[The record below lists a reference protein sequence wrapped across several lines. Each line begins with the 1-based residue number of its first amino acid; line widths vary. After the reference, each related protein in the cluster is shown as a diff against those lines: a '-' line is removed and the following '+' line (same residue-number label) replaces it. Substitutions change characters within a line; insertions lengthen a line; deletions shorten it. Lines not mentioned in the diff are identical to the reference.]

1 MKKTFKTKWLAMFLS
16 LLMVT
21 SLVPMS
27 VYAEDNDDYS
37 VRNIDIT
44 NVTFDYKAG
53 MSPVATAKI
62 ANSDAH
68 YEIEYE
74 CWSEM
79 REKDETTS
87 YSAAYW
93 YSNPSY
99 MQFHNEDEKFYN
111 FKDKTQYYYSIQF
124 RAKDGYTF
132 PSENEIS
139 VTINGEKISSEYYN
153 IYDDGNIFGVN
164 DFKDIRLAQI
174 SKVDIGG
181 TTLSYQVGDTPKATS
196 FENYDNYY
204 DYNIEYEYWEEMER
218 KDDGSVVP
226 VAYWYSDEEM
236 NSALPND
243 KKITK
248 FEDGKTYMYSIAMK
262 TNNGRT
268 FAGSSNFTF
277 VFDGNVIKPENYTIG
292 KDNTTLFAFAL
303 KTIKPVKIK
312 YIDKIEVNNAKLSFN
327 VGDKP
332 VFTGEVPSDAPYYIE
347 YEGWLTEKGGI
358 TSSEYWNGRY
368 GDFEGSWGK
377 LITSFEANTKYS
389 YNVYVELTDDGYNS
403 GYRFNENTNIVVNGV
418 TYKFNNKT
426 TNIDLNG
433 ETISIWYYNL
443 LDMTPNNDNPCIN
456 GHTKVRT
463 VTKATINKNGKIV
476 TTCSVCKKT
485 LSTKIIPKIS
495 SIKLSSNT
503 FTYNGKTIKPSVI
516 VKDSKG
522 KKINNSNYTVAYSK
536 GLKNVGNYKVT
547 IKFKGNY
554 SGTVNKTFTI
564 IPKSTTLT
572 NLSSSK
578 KKVKVKWKKQVS
590 QTNGYQL
597 QYSLNSNFKSAK
609 LLNVT
614 NNKVTT
620 KLISNLKSKKKYYV
634 RIRTYKNVK
643 VNGKSTKL
651 YSKWS
656 KFLNVKVK

>member
-79 REKDETTS
+79 REKDETTT

-139 VTINGEKISSEYYN
+139 VTINGEKISSKYYDTQ
-153 IYDDGNIFGVN
+153 DDGNIFRVN
-164 DFKDIRLAQI
+164 YFKDFRLAKI
-174 SKVDIGG
+174 SKVEIGG
-181 TTLSYQVGDTPKATS
+181 TTLSYQVGDTPKATA
-196 FENYDNYY
+196 FKTDENLEEDYD
-204 DYNIEYEYWEEMER
+204 IEYEYWEEMQR

-226 VAYWYSDEEM
+226 VAYWYSDEEK
-236 NSALPND
+236 NNALPND
-243 KKITK
+243 KKINK
-248 FEDGKTYMYSIAMK
+248 FEEGKTYMYSIVLK

-292 KDNTTLFAFAL
+292 EDNTTLFAFAL

-332 VFTGEVPSDAPYYIE
+332 VFTGEVPSDAPYYIDNE
-347 YEGWLTEKGGI
+347 AWQTEKGGI

-389 YNVYVELTDDGYNS
+389 YNVYVKLTDDGYNS

-418 TYKFNNKT
+418 TYKFNNET
-426 TNIDLNG
+426 TSLDSNG
-433 ETISIWYYNL
+433 ETIWYYNL

-495 SIKLSSNT
+495 SVKLSNST
-503 FTYNGKTIKPSVI
+503 FTYNGKTIKPLVI

-547 IKFKGNY
+547 IKFKVNY

-597 QYSLNSNFKSAK
+597 QYSLHSNFKSAK

-614 NNKVTT
+614 SNKATS
-620 KLISNLKSKKKYYV
+620 KSISNLKSKKKYYV
-634 RIRTYKNVK
+634 RIRTYKKVK
-643 VNGKSTKL
+643 VKGKSTKL
-651 YSKWS
+651 YSTWS
-656 KFLNVKVK
+656 KSLNVKVK

>member
-27 VYAEDNDDYS
+27 VYAEDNDDHS

-68 YEIEYE
+68 YEIEWE
-74 CWSEM
+74 CWSEI
-79 REKDETTS
+79 REIDETTS
-87 YSAAYW
+87 RSAAYW

-99 MQFHNEDEKFYN
+99 MQFLKEDEKIYN
-111 FKDKTQYYYSIQF
+111 FKDKIQYYYSIQF

-139 VTINGEKISSEYYN
+139 VTINGEKISSEYYD
-153 IYDDGNIFGVN
+153 IYDSNIFGVS

-174 SKVDIGG
+174 SKVEIGG

-196 FENYDNYY
+196 FKNDKFY
-204 DYNIEYEYWEEMER
+204 DYNIEYEYWEEMQR

-248 FEDGKTYMYSIAMK
+248 FEDGKTYMYSIALK

-368 GDFEGSWGK
+368 GDFEGSLGK

-389 YNVYVELTDDGYNS
+389 YNVHVGLTDDGYNS

-418 TYKFNNKT
+418 TYKFNNET
-426 TNIDLNG
+426 TSLDPKG
-433 ETISIWYYNL
+433 EIIWYYNL

-456 GHTKVRT
+456 GHTKVST

-503 FTYNGKTIKPSVI
+503 FTYNGKTIKPLVI

-656 KFLNVKVK
+656 KSLNVKVK

>member
-27 VYAEDNDDYS
+27 VYAEDNDDHS

-68 YEIEYE
+68 YEIEWE
-74 CWSEM
+74 CWSEI
-79 REKDETTS
+79 REIDETTS
-87 YSAAYW
+87 CSAAYW

-99 MQFHNEDEKFYN
+99 MQLLKEDEKIYN
-111 FKDKTQYYYSIQF
+111 FKDKIQYYYSIQF

-139 VTINGEKISSEYYN
+139 VTINGEKISSEYYD
-153 IYDDGNIFGVN
+153 IYDSNIFGVS

-174 SKVDIGG
+174 SKVGIGG

-196 FENYDNYY
+196 FKNYDNYY
-204 DYNIEYEYWEEMER
+204 DYNIEYEYWEEMQS

-226 VAYWYSDEEM
+226 VAYWYSDEEK
-236 NSALPND
+236 NNALPDD

-248 FEDGKTYMYSIAMK
+248 FEEGKTYMYSIALK

-332 VFTGEVPSDAPYYIE
+332 VFTGKVPSDAPYYIDH
-347 YEGWLTEKGGI
+347 EGWLTYRGGI

-389 YNVYVELTDDGYNS
+389 YNVYVKLTDEGYNS

-418 TYKFNNKT
+418 TYKFNNET
-426 TNIDLNG
+426 TSLDPNG
-433 ETISIWYYNL
+433 ETIWYYSL

-485 LSTKIIPKIS
+485 LSTAIIPKIS
-495 SIKLSSNT
+495 SVKLSSNT

-516 VKDSKG
+516 IKDSKG

-656 KFLNVKVK
+656 KSLNVKVK

>member
-27 VYAEDNDDYS
+27 VYAEDNDDHS

-68 YEIEYE
+68 YEIEWE
-74 CWSEM
+74 CWSEI
-79 REKDETTS
+79 REIDETTS
-87 YSAAYW
+87 CSAAYW
-93 YSNPSY
+93 YSNTSY
-99 MQFHNEDEKFYN
+99 MQFLKEDEKIYN
-111 FKDKTQYYYSIQF
+111 FKDKIQYYYSIQF

-139 VTINGEKISSEYYN
+139 VTINGEKISSEYYD
-153 IYDDGNIFGVN
+153 IYDSNIFGVS

-174 SKVDIGG
+174 SKVGIGG

-196 FENYDNYY
+196 FKNYDNYY
-204 DYNIEYEYWEEMER
+204 DYNIEYEYWEEMQS

-226 VAYWYSDEEM
+226 VAYWYSDEEK
-236 NSALPND
+236 NNALPDD

-248 FEDGKTYMYSIAMK
+248 FEEGKTYMYSIALK

-292 KDNTTLFAFAL
+292 EDNTTLFAFAL

-332 VFTGEVPSDAPYYIE
+332 VFTGEVPSDAPYYIDN
-347 YEGWLTEKGGI
+347 EGWFTYKGGI

-389 YNVYVELTDDGYNS
+389 YNVYVKLTDEGYNS

-418 TYKFNNKT
+418 TYKFNNET
-426 TNIDLNG
+426 TSLGLNG
-433 ETISIWYYNL
+433 ETIWYYNL

-485 LSTKIIPKIS
+485 LSTAIIPKIS
-495 SIKLSSNT
+495 SVKLSSNT
-503 FTYNGKTIKPSVI
+503 FTYNGKVIKPSVI

-522 KKINNSNYTVAYSK
+522 KKVNNSNYTVAYSK

-572 NLSSSK
+572 KLSSSK
-578 KKVKVKWKKQVS
+578 KKFTVKWKKQTA

-609 LLNVT
+609 VLNVT
-614 NNKVTT
+614 NNKATS
-620 KLISNLKSKKKYYV
+620 KSISNLKSKKKYYV

-651 YSKWS
+651 YSTWS
-656 KFLNVKVK
+656 KSLNVKVK

>member
-27 VYAEDNDDYS
+27 VYAEDNDDHS

-68 YEIEYE
+68 YEIEWE
-74 CWSEM
+74 CWSEI
-79 REKDETTS
+79 REIDETTS
-87 YSAAYW
+87 CSAAYW

-99 MQFHNEDEKFYN
+99 MQYLKEDEKLYN
-111 FKDKTQYYYSIQF
+111 FKDKIQYYYSIQF

-139 VTINGEKISSEYYN
+139 VTINGEKISSEYYD
-153 IYDDGNIFGVN
+153 IYDSNIFGVSN
-164 DFKDIRLAQI
+164 FKDIRLAQI
-174 SKVDIGG
+174 SKVEIGG

-196 FENYDNYY
+196 FKNDKFY
-204 DYNIEYEYWEEMER
+204 DYNIEYEYWEEMQS

-236 NSALPND
+236 NSALSDD

-248 FEDGKTYMYSIAMK
+248 FEDGKTYMYSIALK

-332 VFTGEVPSDAPYYIE
+332 VFTGEAPSDAPYYIE

-368 GDFEGSWGK
+368 GDFEGSLGK

-418 TYKFNNKT
+418 TYKFNNET

-456 GHTKVRT
+456 GHTKVST

-495 SIKLSSNT
+495 SVKLSSNT

-522 KKINNSNYTVAYSK
+522 KKVNNSNYTVAYSK

-578 KKVKVKWKKQVS
+578 KKATVKWKKQVS

-614 NNKVTT
+614 NNKVTS
-620 KLISNLKSKKKYYV
+620 KSISNLKSKKKYYV

-656 KFLNVKVK
+656 KSLNVKVK

>member
-27 VYAEDNDDYS
+27 VYAEDNDDHS

-53 MSPVATAKI
+53 TSPVATAKI

-99 MQFHNEDEKFYN
+99 MQYLNEDEKFYN

-139 VTINGEKISSEYYN
+139 VTINGEKISSEYYD
-153 IYDDGNIFGVN
+153 IYDSNIFGVS

-174 SKVDIGG
+174 SNVGIGG

-196 FENYDNYY
+196 FKNYDNYY

-226 VAYWYSDEEM
+226 VAYWYSDEEK
-236 NSALPND
+236 NNALPDD

-248 FEDGKTYMYSIAMK
+248 FEEGKTYMYSIALK

-292 KDNTTLFAFAL
+292 EDNTTLFAFAL

-332 VFTGEVPSDAPYYIE
+332 VFTGEAPSDAPYYIDN
-347 YEGWLTEKGGI
+347 EGWLTEKGGI
-358 TSSEYWNGRY
+358 TSSEYWKGRY

-389 YNVYVELTDDGYNS
+389 YNVYVKLTDDGYNS

-418 TYKFNNKT
+418 TYKFNNET
-426 TNIDLNG
+426 TSLDSNG
-433 ETISIWYYNL
+433 ETIWYYNL

-495 SIKLSSNT
+495 SVKLSSNT
-503 FTYNGKTIKPSVI
+503 FTYNGKTIKPLVV

-522 KKINNSNYTVAYSK
+522 KKINNANYTVAYSK

-643 VNGKSTKL
+643 VNGKSTKI
-651 YSKWS
+651 YSTWS

>member
-53 MSPVATAKI
+53 TSPVATAKI

-99 MQFHNEDEKFYN
+99 MQYLNEDEKFYN

-139 VTINGEKISSEYYN
+139 VTINGEKISSEYYD
-153 IYDDGNIFGVN
+153 IYDDGNIFCVN
-164 DFKDIRLAQI
+164 NFKDIRLAKI
-174 SKVDIGG
+174 SKVEIGG

-196 FENYDNYY
+196 FKNCDNFY

-236 NSALPND
+236 NSALPDD
-243 KKITK
+243 KKINK
-248 FEDGKTYMYSIAMK
+248 FEEGKTYMYSIALK

-332 VFTGEVPSDAPYYIE
+332 VFSGKVPSDAPYYIDN
-347 YEGWLTEKGGI
+347 EGWLTEKGGI

-389 YNVYVELTDDGYNS
+389 YNVYVKLTDDGYNS

-418 TYKFNNKT
+418 TYKFNNET
-426 TNIDLNG
+426 TSLGLNG
-433 ETISIWYYNL
+433 ETIWYYNL

-485 LSTKIIPKIS
+485 LSTKIIPKIAS
-495 SIKLSSNT
+495 VKLSNST
-503 FTYNGKTIKPSVI
+503 FTYNGKTIKPLVI

-614 NNKVTT
+614 NNEVISKS
-620 KLISNLKSKKKYYV
+620 ISNLKSKKKYYI

-643 VNGKSTKL
+643 VKGKSTKL
-651 YSKWS
+651 YSTWS
-656 KFLNVKVK
+656 KSLNVKVK

>member
-27 VYAEDNDDYS
+27 VYAEDNDDHS

-111 FKDKTQYYYSIQF
+111 FKDKIQYFYSIQF

-153 IYDDGNIFGVN
+153 IYDSTVFGVSH
-164 DFKDIRLAQI
+164 FKDIRLAQI
-174 SKVDIGG
+174 SKVGIGG

-196 FENYDNYY
+196 FINYGNYY
-204 DYNIEYEYWEEMER
+204 DYNIEYEYWEEMQS

-226 VAYWYSDEEM
+226 VAYWYSDEEK
-236 NSALPND
+236 NNALPDD

-248 FEDGKTYMYSIAMK
+248 FEDGKTYMYSIALK

-268 FAGSSNFTF
+268 FSNVSDLTF
-277 VFDGNVIKPENYTIG
+277 MFDETVVKPENITIG
-292 KDNTTLFAFAL
+292 QDNTTLFAFAL

-312 YIDKIEVNNAKLSFN
+312 YIDKIEISNAKLSFN

-332 VFTGEVPSDAPYYIE
+332 VFTGEVPSDAPYYIDH
-347 YEGWLTEKGGI
+347 EGWLTEKGGI

-389 YNVYVELTDDGYNS
+389 YNVYVKLTDEGYNS

-418 TYKFNNKT
+418 TYKFNNET
-426 TNIDLNG
+426 TSLDPNG
-433 ETISIWYYNL
+433 ETIWYYSL

-485 LSTKIIPKIS
+485 LSTAIIPKIS
-495 SIKLSSNT
+495 SVKLSSNT

-572 NLSSSK
+572 KLSSSK
-578 KKVKVKWKKQVS
+578 KKVTVKWKKQVS

-614 NNKVTT
+614 NNKATS
-620 KLISNLKSKKKYYV
+620 KSISNLKSKKKYYV

-651 YSKWS
+651 YSTWS
-656 KFLNVKVK
+656 KSLNVKVK

>member
-79 REKDETTS
+79 REKDETTT

-139 VTINGEKISSEYYN
+139 VTINGEKISSKYYDTQ
-153 IYDDGNIFGVN
+153 DDGNIFRVN
-164 DFKDIRLAQI
+164 YFKDFRLAKI
-174 SKVDIGG
+174 SKVEIGG
-181 TTLSYQVGDTPKATS
+181 TTLSYQVGDTPKATA
-196 FENYDNYY
+196 FKTDENLEEDYD
-204 DYNIEYEYWEEMER
+204 IEYEYWEEMQR

-226 VAYWYSDEEM
+226 VAYWYSDEEK
-236 NSALPND
+236 NNALPND
-243 KKITK
+243 KKINK
-248 FEDGKTYMYSIAMK
+248 FEEGKTYMYSIVLK

-292 KDNTTLFAFAL
+292 EDNTTLFAFAL

-332 VFTGEVPSDAPYYIE
+332 VFTGEVPSDAPYYIDN
-347 YEGWLTEKGGI
+347 EGWFTYKGGI

-389 YNVYVELTDDGYNS
+389 YNVYVKLTDEGYNS

-418 TYKFNNKT
+418 TYKFNNET
-426 TNIDLNG
+426 TSLDPNG
-433 ETISIWYYNL
+433 ETIWYYSL

-485 LSTKIIPKIS
+485 LSTAIIPKIS
-495 SIKLSSNT
+495 SVKLSNST
-503 FTYNGKTIKPSVI
+503 FTYNGKVIKPSVI

-572 NLSSSK
+572 KLSSSK
-578 KKVKVKWKKQVS
+578 KKVTVKWKKQVS

-614 NNKVTT
+614 NNKVTS
-620 KLISNLKSKKKYYV
+620 KSISNLKSKKKYYV

-651 YSKWS
+651 YSTWS
-656 KFLNVKVK
+656 KSLNVKVK

>member
-27 VYAEDNDDYS
+27 VYAEDNDDHS

-68 YEIEYE
+68 YEIEWE
-74 CWSEM
+74 CWSEI
-79 REKDETTS
+79 REIDETTS
-87 YSAAYW
+87 CSAAYW

-99 MQFHNEDEKFYN
+99 MQFLKEDEKIYN
-111 FKDKTQYYYSIQF
+111 FKDKIQYYYSIQF

-139 VTINGEKISSEYYN
+139 VTINGEKISSEYYD
-153 IYDDGNIFGVN
+153 IYDSNIFGVS

-174 SKVDIGG
+174 SKVGIGG

-196 FENYDNYY
+196 FKNYDNYY
-204 DYNIEYEYWEEMER
+204 DYNIEYEYWEEMES

-226 VAYWYSDEEM
+226 VAYWYSDEEK
-236 NSALPND
+236 NNALPDD

-248 FEDGKTYMYSIAMK
+248 FEEGKTYMYSIALK

-292 KDNTTLFAFAL
+292 EDNTTLFAFAL

-332 VFTGEVPSDAPYYIE
+332 VFTGEVPSDAPYYIDN
-347 YEGWLTEKGGI
+347 EGWFTYKGGI

-389 YNVYVELTDDGYNS
+389 YNVYVKLTDEGYNS

-418 TYKFNNKT
+418 TYKFNNET
-426 TNIDLNG
+426 TSLGLNG
-433 ETISIWYYNL
+433 ETIWYYNL

-485 LSTKIIPKIS
+485 LSTAIIPKIS

-516 VKDSKG
+516 IKDSKG

-578 KKVKVKWKKQVS
+578 RKVKVKWKKQVS

-609 LLNVT
+609 LLN
-614 NNKVTT
+614 VTT

-656 KFLNVKVK
+656 KSLNVKVK

>member
-27 VYAEDNDDYS
+27 VYAEDNDDHS

-44 NVTFDYKAG
+44 NVIFDYKAG

-68 YEIEYE
+68 YEIEWE
-74 CWSEM
+74 CWSEI
-79 REKDETTS
+79 REIDETTS
-87 YSAAYW
+87 CSAAYW

-99 MQFHNEDEKFYN
+99 MQFLKEDEKIYN
-111 FKDKTQYYYSIQF
+111 FKDKIQYYYSIQF

-139 VTINGEKISSEYYN
+139 VTINGEKISSEYYD
-153 IYDDGNIFGVN
+153 IYDSNIFGVS

-174 SKVDIGG
+174 SKVGIGG

-196 FENYDNYY
+196 FKNYDNYY
-204 DYNIEYEYWEEMER
+204 DYNIEYEYWEEMQS

-226 VAYWYSDEEM
+226 VAYWYSDEEK
-236 NSALPND
+236 NNALPDD

-248 FEDGKTYMYSIAMK
+248 FEEGKTYMYSIALK

-277 VFDGNVIKPENYTIG
+277 VFDGNGIKPENYTIG

-332 VFTGEVPSDAPYYIE
+332 VFTGEVPSDAPYYIDN
-347 YEGWLTEKGGI
+347 EGWFTYKGGI
-358 TSSEYWNGRY
+358 TSSEYWNGRF

-389 YNVYVELTDDGYNS
+389 YNVYVKLTDEGYNS

-418 TYKFNNKT
+418 TYKFNNET
-426 TNIDLNG
+426 TSLGLNG
-433 ETISIWYYNL
+433 ETIWYYSL

-485 LSTKIIPKIS
+485 LSTAIIPKIS
-495 SIKLSSNT
+495 SVKLSSNT

-634 RIRTYKNVK
+634 RIRIYKNIK

-656 KFLNVKVK
+656 KSLNVKVK

>member
-27 VYAEDNDDYS
+27 VYAEDNDDHS

-74 CWSEM
+74 CWCEM

-99 MQFHNEDEKFYN
+99 MQFLKEDEKLYN
-111 FKDKTQYYYSIQF
+111 FKDKIQYYYSIQF

-153 IYDDGNIFGVN
+153 IYDSNVFGVL
-164 DFKDIRLAQI
+164 DIKDIRLAQI

-196 FENYDNYY
+196 FKNYDNYY
-204 DYNIEYEYWEEMER
+204 DYNIEYEYWEEMQS

-226 VAYWYSDEEM
+226 VAYWYSDEEK
-236 NSALPND
+236 NNALPDD

-248 FEDGKTYMYSIAMK
+248 FEEGKTYMYSIALK

-292 KDNTTLFAFAL
+292 EDNTTLFAFAL

-332 VFTGEVPSDAPYYIE
+332 VFTGEVPSDAPYYIDN
-347 YEGWLTEKGGI
+347 EGWFTYKGGI

-389 YNVYVELTDDGYNS
+389 YNVYVKLTDEGYNS

-418 TYKFNNKT
+418 TYKFNNET
-426 TNIDLNG
+426 TILDSNG
-433 ETISIWYYNL
+433 ETIWYYFL

-485 LSTKIIPKIS
+485 LSTAIIPKIS
-495 SIKLSSNT
+495 SVKLSSNT

-522 KKINNSNYTVAYSK
+522 KKVNNSNYTVAYSK

-572 NLSSSK
+572 KLSSSK
-578 KKVKVKWKKQVS
+578 KKVTVKWKKQVS

-614 NNKVTT
+614 NNKVTS
-620 KLISNLKSKKKYYV
+620 KSISNLKSKKKYYV

-651 YSKWS
+651 YSTWS
-656 KFLNVKVK
+656 KSLNVKVK

>member
-79 REKDETTS
+79 REKDETTT

-99 MQFHNEDEKFYN
+99 MQFLKEDEKLYN
-111 FKDKTQYYYSIQF
+111 FKDKIQYYYTIQF

-139 VTINGEKISSEYYN
+139 VTINGEKISSEYYDTQ
-153 IYDDGNIFGVN
+153 DDGNIFRVN
-164 DFKDIRLAQI
+164 YFKDFRLAKI
-174 SKVDIGG
+174 SKVEIGG

-204 DYNIEYEYWEEMER
+204 DDYNIEYEYWEEMQS

-226 VAYWYSDEEM
+226 VAYWYSDEEK
-236 NSALPND
+236 NNALPDD

-248 FEDGKTYMYSIAMK
+248 FEDGKTYMYSIALK
-262 TNNGRT
+262 AKNGRT
-268 FAGSSNFTF
+268 FSNVSDLTF
-277 VFDGNVIKPENYTIG
+277 MFDETVVKPENITIG
-292 KDNTTLFAFAL
+292 QDNTTLFAFAL

-332 VFTGEVPSDAPYYIE
+332 VFTGKVPSDAPYYIDN
-347 YEGWLTEKGGI
+347 EGWLTEKGGI

-389 YNVYVELTDDGYNS
+389 YNVYVKLTDDGYNS

-418 TYKFNNKT
+418 TYKFNNET
-426 TNIDLNG
+426 TSLDPIG
-433 ETISIWYYNL
+433 EFIWYYNL
-443 LDMTPNNDNPCIN
+443 LDMTPNNDNLCIN
-456 GHTKVRT
+456 GHTKVST

-485 LSTKIIPKIS
+485 LSTAIIPKIS
-495 SIKLSSNT
+495 SVKLSSNT
-503 FTYNGKTIKPSVI
+503 FTYNGKIIKPSVI

-522 KKINNSNYTVAYSK
+522 KKVNNSNYTVAYSK

-564 IPKSTTLT
+564 IPKSITLT
-572 NLSSSK
+572 KLSSSK
-578 KKVKVKWKKQVS
+578 KKVTVKWKKQVS

-614 NNKVTT
+614 NNKVTS
-620 KLISNLKSKKKYYV
+620 KSISNLKSKKKYYV

-651 YSKWS
+651 YSTWS
-656 KFLNVKVK
+656 KSLNVKVK

>member
-53 MSPVATAKI
+53 TSPVATAKI

-99 MQFHNEDEKFYN
+99 MQYLNEDEKFYN

-139 VTINGEKISSEYYN
+139 VTINGEKISSEYYD
-153 IYDDGNIFGVN
+153 IYDDGNIFCVN
-164 DFKDIRLAQI
+164 NFKDIRLAKI
-174 SKVDIGG
+174 SKVEIGG

-196 FENYDNYY
+196 FKNCDNFY

-236 NSALPND
+236 NSALPDD
-243 KKITK
+243 KKINK
-248 FEDGKTYMYSIAMK
+248 FEEGKTYMYSIALK

-332 VFTGEVPSDAPYYIE
+332 IFSGKVPSDAPYYIDN
-347 YEGWLTEKGGI
+347 EGWLTEKGGI
-358 TSSEYWNGRY
+358 TSSEYWKGRY

-389 YNVYVELTDDGYNS
+389 YNVYVKLTDDGYNS

-418 TYKFNNKT
+418 TYKFNNET
-426 TNIDLNG
+426 TSLDSNG
-433 ETISIWYYNL
+433 ETIWYYNL

-495 SIKLSSNT
+495 SVKLSSNT
-503 FTYNGKTIKPSVI
+503 FTYNGKTIKPLVV

-522 KKINNSNYTVAYSK
+522 KKINNANYTVAYSK

-547 IKFKGNY
+547 KKFKGNY

-643 VNGKSTKL
+643 VNGKSTKI
-651 YSKWS
+651 YSTWS

>member
-27 VYAEDNDDYS
+27 VYAEDNDDHS

-111 FKDKTQYYYSIQF
+111 FKDKIQYFYSIQF

-153 IYDDGNIFGVN
+153 IYDSTVFGVSH
-164 DFKDIRLAQI
+164 FKDIRLAQI
-174 SKVDIGG
+174 SKVGIGG

-196 FENYDNYY
+196 FINYGNYY
-204 DYNIEYEYWEEMER
+204 DYNIEYEYWEEMQS

-226 VAYWYSDEEM
+226 VAYWYSDEEK
-236 NSALPND
+236 NNALPDD

-248 FEDGKTYMYSIAMK
+248 FEEGKTYMYSIALK
-262 TNNGRT
+262 AKNCHT
-268 FAGSSNFTF
+268 FSNVSDLTF
-277 VFDGNVIKPENYTIG
+277 MFDETVVKPENITIG
-292 KDNTTLFAFAL
+292 QDNTTLFAFAL

-332 VFTGEVPSDAPYYIE
+332 IFTGKVPSDAPYYIDH
-347 YEGWLTEKGGI
+347 EGWLTYRGGI

-389 YNVYVELTDDGYNS
+389 YNVYVKLTDEGYNS

-418 TYKFNNKT
+418 TYKFNNET
-426 TNIDLNG
+426 TSLDPNG
-433 ETISIWYYNL
+433 ETIWYYSL

-485 LSTKIIPKIS
+485 LSTAIIPKIS
-495 SIKLSSNT
+495 SVKLSSNT

-572 NLSSSK
+572 KLSSSK
-578 KKVKVKWKKQVS
+578 KKVTVKWKKQVS

-614 NNKVTT
+614 NNKATS
-620 KLISNLKSKKKYYV
+620 KSISNLKSKKKYYV

-651 YSKWS
+651 YSTWS
-656 KFLNVKVK
+656 KSLNVKVK

>member
-99 MQFHNEDEKFYN
+99 MQYLNEDEKFYN

-139 VTINGEKISSEYYN
+139 VTINGEKISSEYYD
-153 IYDDGNIFGVN
+153 IYDSNIFGVN
-164 DFKDIRLAQI
+164 NFKDIRLAQI
-174 SKVDIGG
+174 SKVEIGG

-196 FENYDNYY
+196 FKNCDNFY

-236 NSALPND
+236 NSALPDD
-243 KKITK
+243 KKINK
-248 FEDGKTYMYSIAMK
+248 FEEGKTYMYSIALK

-332 VFTGEVPSDAPYYIE
+332 IFSGKIPSDAPYYIDN
-347 YEGWLTEKGGI
+347 EGWLTGKGGI

-389 YNVYVELTDDGYNS
+389 YNVYVKLTDDGYNS

-418 TYKFNNKT
+418 TYKFNNET
-426 TNIDLNG
+426 TSLDPNG
-433 ETISIWYYNL
+433 ETIWYYNL

-456 GHTKVRT
+456 GHTKVST

-495 SIKLSSNT
+495 SAKLSSNT
-503 FTYNGKTIKPSVI
+503 FTYNGKTIKPLVI

-564 IPKSTTLT
+564 FPKSTTLT

-578 KKVKVKWKKQVS
+578 KKVKVKWKKKVS

-643 VNGKSTKL
+643 VKGKSTKL
-651 YSKWS
+651 YSTWS
-656 KFLNVKVK
+656 KSLNVKVK

>member
-27 VYAEDNDDYS
+27 VYAEDNDDHS

-68 YEIEYE
+68 YEIEWE
-74 CWSEM
+74 CWSEI
-79 REKDETTS
+79 REIDETTS
-87 YSAAYW
+87 CSAAYW

-99 MQFHNEDEKFYN
+99 MQYLKEDEKLYN
-111 FKDKTQYYYSIQF
+111 FKDKIQYYYSIQF

-139 VTINGEKISSEYYN
+139 VTINGEKISSEYYD
-153 IYDDGNIFGVN
+153 IYDSNIFGVS

-174 SKVDIGG
+174 SKVGIGG

-196 FENYDNYY
+196 FKNYDKFY

-226 VAYWYSDEEM
+226 VAYWYSDEEK
-236 NSALPND
+236 NNALPDD
-243 KKITK
+243 KKINK
-248 FEDGKTYMYSIAMK
+248 FEDGKTYMYSIALK

-312 YIDKIEVNNAKLSFN
+312 YIDKIEISNAKLSFN

-368 GDFEGSWGK
+368 GEFEGSLGK

-418 TYKFNNKT
+418 TYKFNNET

-433 ETISIWYYNL
+433 EIISIWYYNL

-536 GLKNVGNYKVT
+536 GRKNVGNYKVT

-578 KKVKVKWKKQVS
+578 KKATVKWKKQVS

-614 NNKVTT
+614 NNKVTS
-620 KLISNLKSKKKYYV
+620 KSISNLKSKKKYYV

-651 YSKWS
+651 YSTWS
-656 KFLNVKVK
+656 KSLNVKVK

>member
-27 VYAEDNDDYS
+27 VYAEDNDDHS

-68 YEIEYE
+68 YEIEWE
-74 CWSEM
+74 CWSEI
-79 REKDETTS
+79 REIDETTS
-87 YSAAYW
+87 CSAAYW

-99 MQFHNEDEKFYN
+99 MQFLKEDEKIYN
-111 FKDKTQYYYSIQF
+111 FKDKIQYYYSIQF

-139 VTINGEKISSEYYN
+139 VTINGEKISTEYYD
-153 IYDDGNIFGVN
+153 IYDSNIFGVSN
-164 DFKDIRLAQI
+164 FKDIRLAQI
-174 SKVDIGG
+174 SKVEIGG

-196 FENYDNYY
+196 FKNDKFY
-204 DYNIEYEYWEEMER
+204 DYNIEYEYWEEMQR

-226 VAYWYSDEEM
+226 VAYWYSDEEK
-236 NSALPND
+236 NNALPDD

-248 FEDGKTYMYSIAMK
+248 FEDGKTYMYSIALK

-312 YIDKIEVNNAKLSFN
+312 YIDKIEISNAKLSFN

-332 VFTGEVPSDAPYYIE
+332 VFTGEVPSDAPYYIDH
-347 YEGWLTEKGGI
+347 EGWLTYKGGI

-389 YNVYVELTDDGYNS
+389 YNVYVKLTDDGYNS

-418 TYKFNNKT
+418 TYKFNNET
-426 TNIDLNG
+426 TSLDSNG
-433 ETISIWYYNL
+433 ETIWYYNL

-503 FTYNGKTIKPSVI
+503 FTYNGKTIKPLVI

-578 KKVKVKWKKQVS
+578 RKVKVKWKKQVS

-656 KFLNVKVK
+656 KSLNVKVK

>member
-27 VYAEDNDDYS
+27 VYAEDNDDHS

-111 FKDKTQYYYSIQF
+111 FKDKTQYFYSIQF

-153 IYDDGNIFGVN
+153 IYDSTVFGVS

-174 SKVDIGG
+174 SKVGIGG

-196 FENYDNYY
+196 FKNYDNYY
-204 DYNIEYEYWEEMER
+204 DDYNIEYEYWEEMQS

-226 VAYWYSDEEM
+226 VAYWYSDEEK
-236 NSALPND
+236 NNALPDD

-248 FEDGKTYMYSIAMK
+248 FEDGKTYMYSIALK

-268 FAGSSNFTF
+268 FSNVSDLTF
-277 VFDGNVIKPENYTIG
+277 MFDETVVKPENITIG
-292 KDNTTLFAFAL
+292 QDNTTLFAFAL

-332 VFTGEVPSDAPYYIE
+332 VFTGEVPSYAPYYIDH
-347 YEGWLTEKGGI
+347 EGWLTEKGGI

-389 YNVYVELTDDGYNS
+389 YNVYVKLTDEGYNS

-418 TYKFNNKT
+418 TYKFNNET
-426 TNIDLNG
+426 TSLDPNG
-433 ETISIWYYNL
+433 ETIWYYSL

-485 LSTKIIPKIS
+485 LSTAIIPKIAS
-495 SIKLSSNT
+495 VKLSSNT
-503 FTYNGKTIKPSVI
+503 FTHNGKTIKPSVI

-572 NLSSSK
+572 KLSSSK
-578 KKVKVKWKKQVS
+578 KKVTVKWKKQVS

-609 LLNVT
+609 VLNVT

-651 YSKWS
+651 YSTWS
-656 KFLNVKVK
+656 KSLNVKVK

>member
-27 VYAEDNDDYS
+27 VYAEDNDDHS

-68 YEIEYE
+68 YEIEWE

-99 MQFHNEDEKFYN
+99 MQYLNEDEKFYN

-139 VTINGEKISSEYYN
+139 VTINGEKISSEYYD
-153 IYDDGNIFGVN
+153 IYDSNIFGVS
-164 DFKDIRLAQI
+164 DFKDIRLTQI
-174 SKVDIGG
+174 SKVGIGG

-196 FENYDNYY
+196 FKNYDNYY
-204 DYNIEYEYWEEMER
+204 DYNIEYEYWEEMQS

-226 VAYWYSDEEM
+226 VAYWYSDEEK
-236 NSALPND
+236 NNALPDD
-243 KKITK
+243 KMITK
-248 FEDGKTYMYSIAMK
+248 FEEGKTYMYSIALK

-292 KDNTTLFAFAL
+292 EDNTTLFAFAL

-332 VFTGEVPSDAPYYIE
+332 VFTGEVPSDAPYYIDN
-347 YEGWLTEKGGI
+347 EGWLTEKGGI

-389 YNVYVELTDDGYNS
+389 YNVYVKLTDDGYNS

-418 TYKFNNKT
+418 TYKFNNET
-426 TNIDLNG
+426 TSLDPNG
-433 ETISIWYYNL
+433 ETIWYYGL
-443 LDMTPNNDNPCIN
+443 LDMTPNNDDPCVN
-456 GHTKVRT
+456 GHTKLRT
-463 VTKATINKNGKIV
+463 VTKATTSKNGKIV

-495 SIKLSSNT
+495 SVKLTNST
-503 FTYNGKTIKPSVI
+503 FTYNGKVIKPSVI

-522 KKINNSNYTVAYSK
+522 KKINNSNYTIAYSK

-597 QYSLNSNFKSAK
+597 QYSLNSNFKRAK

-614 NNKVTT
+614 SNKATS
-620 KLISNLKSKKKYYV
+620 KSISNLKSKKKYYV

-643 VNGKSTKL
+643 VKGKSTKI
-651 YSKWS
+651 YSTWS
-656 KFLNVKVK
+656 KSLNVKVK

>member
-27 VYAEDNDDYS
+27 VYAEDNDDHS

-68 YEIEYE
+68 YEIEWE
-74 CWSEM
+74 CWSEI
-79 REKDETTS
+79 REIDETTS
-87 YSAAYW
+87 RSAAYW

-99 MQFHNEDEKFYN
+99 MQFLKEDEKIYN
-111 FKDKTQYYYSIQF
+111 FKDKIQYYYSIQF

-139 VTINGEKISSEYYN
+139 VTINGEKISSEYYD
-153 IYDDGNIFGVN
+153 IYDSNIFGVSN
-164 DFKDIRLAQI
+164 FKDIRLAQI
-174 SKVDIGG
+174 SKVGIGG

-196 FENYDNYY
+196 FKNYDKYY
-204 DYNIEYEYWEEMER
+204 DYNIEYEYWEEMQS

-226 VAYWYSDEEM
+226 VAYWYSDEEK
-236 NSALPND
+236 NNALPDD

-248 FEDGKTYMYSIAMK
+248 FEEGKTYMYSIALK

-292 KDNTTLFAFAL
+292 EDNTTLFAFAL

-332 VFTGEVPSDAPYYIE
+332 VFTGEVPSDAPYYIDN
-347 YEGWLTEKGGI
+347 EGWFTYKGGI

-389 YNVYVELTDDGYNS
+389 YNVYVKLTDEGYNS

-418 TYKFNNKT
+418 TYKFNNET
-426 TNIDLNG
+426 TRLDLNG
-433 ETISIWYYNL
+433 ETIWYYSL

-495 SIKLSSNT
+495 SVKLSSNT

-564 IPKSTTLT
+564 IPKSTTLIK
-572 NLSSSK
+572 LSSSK
-578 KKVKVKWKKQVS
+578 KKVTVKWKKQVS

-614 NNKVTT
+614 NNKATS
-620 KLISNLKSKKKYYV
+620 KSISNLKSKKKYYV

-651 YSKWS
+651 YSTWS
-656 KFLNVKVK
+656 KSLSVKVK

>member
-16 LLMVT
+16 LLMVA

-27 VYAEDNDDYS
+27 VYAEDNDDHS

-68 YEIEYE
+68 YEIEWE

-79 REKDETTS
+79 REKDETTT

-99 MQFHNEDEKFYN
+99 MQFLKEDEKIYN
-111 FKDKTQYYYSIQF
+111 FKDKIQYYYSIQF

-153 IYDDGNIFGVN
+153 IYDSNVFGVS

-174 SKVDIGG
+174 SKVGIGG

-196 FENYDNYY
+196 FKNYDNYY
-204 DYNIEYEYWEEMER
+204 DYNIEYEYWEEMQS

-226 VAYWYSDEEM
+226 VAYWYSDEEK
-236 NSALPND
+236 NNALPDD

-248 FEDGKTYMYSIAMK
+248 FEEGKTYMYSIALK

-268 FAGSSNFTF
+268 FSNVSDLTF
-277 VFDGNVIKPENYTIG
+277 MFDETAVKPENITIG
-292 KDNTTLFAFAL
+292 QDNTTLFAFAL

-332 VFTGEVPSDAPYYIE
+332 VFTGEVPSDAPYYIDN
-347 YEGWLTEKGGI
+347 EGWFTYKGGI

-389 YNVYVELTDDGYNS
+389 YNVYVKLTDEGYNS

-418 TYKFNNKT
+418 TYKFNNET
-426 TNIDLNG
+426 TSLGLNG
-433 ETISIWYYNL
+433 ETIWYYNL

-456 GHTKVRT
+456 GHTKART

-485 LSTKIIPKIS
+485 LSTAIIPKIS
-495 SIKLSSNT
+495 SVKLSNST
-503 FTYNGKTIKPSVI
+503 FTYNGKVIKPSVI

-578 KKVKVKWKKQVS
+578 KKVTVKWKKQVS

-614 NNKVTT
+614 NNKATS
-620 KLISNLKSKKKYYV
+620 KSISNLKSKKKYYV

-651 YSKWS
+651 YSTWS
-656 KFLNVKVK
+656 KSLNVKVK

>member
-27 VYAEDNDDYS
+27 VYAEDNDDHS

-53 MSPVATAKI
+53 TSPVATAKI

-99 MQFHNEDEKFYN
+99 MQYLNEDEKFYN

-139 VTINGEKISSEYYN
+139 VTINGEKISSEYYD
-153 IYDDGNIFGVN
+153 IYDSNIFGVS

-174 SKVDIGG
+174 SNVGIGG

-196 FENYDNYY
+196 FKNYDNYY

-226 VAYWYSDEEM
+226 VAYWYSDEEK
-236 NSALPND
+236 NNALPDD

-248 FEDGKTYMYSIAMK
+248 FEEGKTYMYSIALK

-292 KDNTTLFAFAL
+292 EDNTTLFAFAL

-332 VFTGEVPSDAPYYIE
+332 VFTGEAPSDAPYYIDN
-347 YEGWLTEKGGI
+347 EGWLTEKGGI
-358 TSSEYWNGRY
+358 TSSEYWKGRY

-389 YNVYVELTDDGYNS
+389 YNVYVKLTDDGYNS

-418 TYKFNNKT
+418 TYKFNNET
-426 TNIDLNG
+426 TSLDSNG
-433 ETISIWYYNL
+433 ETIWYYNL

-495 SIKLSSNT
+495 SVKLSSNT
-503 FTYNGKTIKPSVI
+503 FTYNGKTIKPLVV

-522 KKINNSNYTVAYSK
+522 KKINNANYTVAYSK

-634 RIRTYKNVK
+634 CIRTYKNVK
-643 VNGKSTKL
+643 VNGKSTKI
-651 YSKWS
+651 YSTWS

>member
-1 MKKTFKTKWLAMFLS
+1 M
-16 LLMVT
+16 
-21 SLVPMS
+21 
-27 VYAEDNDDYS
+27 
-37 VRNIDIT
+37 
-44 NVTFDYKAG
+44 
-53 MSPVATAKI
+53 
-62 ANSDAH
+62 
-68 YEIEYE
+68 
-74 CWSEM
+74 
-79 REKDETTS
+79 
-87 YSAAYW
+87 
-93 YSNPSY
+93 
-99 MQFHNEDEKFYN
+99 
-111 FKDKTQYYYSIQF
+111 
-124 RAKDGYTF
+124 
-132 PSENEIS
+132 
-139 VTINGEKISSEYYN
+139 TINGEKISSEYYD
-153 IYDDGNIFGVN
+153 IYDSNIFGVS

-174 SKVDIGG
+174 SKVGIGG

-196 FENYDNYY
+196 FKNYDNYY

-226 VAYWYSDEEM
+226 VAYWYSDEEK
-236 NSALPND
+236 NNALPND
-243 KKITK
+243 KKINK
-248 FEDGKTYMYSIAMK
+248 FEEGKTYMYSIALK

-332 VFTGEVPSDAPYYIE
+332 VFTGEVPSDAPYYIDN
-347 YEGWLTEKGGI
+347 EGWFTYKGGI

-389 YNVYVELTDDGYNS
+389 YNVYVKLTDEGYNS

-418 TYKFNNKT
+418 TYKFNNET
-426 TNIDLNG
+426 TSLGLNG
-433 ETISIWYYNL
+433 ETIWYYNL

-456 GHTKVRT
+456 GHTKVST

-495 SIKLSSNT
+495 SVKLSSNT

-609 LLNVT
+609 FLNVT
-614 NNKVTT
+614 SNKATS
-620 KLISNLKSKKKYYV
+620 KSISNLKSKKKYYV

-643 VNGKSTKL
+643 VNGKSRKL
-651 YSKWS
+651 YSTWS
-656 KFLNVKVK
+656 KSLNVKVK

>member
-53 MSPVATAKI
+53 TSPVATAKI

-99 MQFHNEDEKFYN
+99 MQYLNEDEKFYN

-139 VTINGEKISSEYYN
+139 VTINGEKISSEYYD
-153 IYDDGNIFGVN
+153 IYDDGNIFCVN
-164 DFKDIRLAQI
+164 NFKDIRLAKI
-174 SKVDIGG
+174 SKVEIGG

-196 FENYDNYY
+196 FKNCDNFY

-226 VAYWYSDEEM
+226 VAYWYSDEEK
-236 NSALPND
+236 NNALPND

-248 FEDGKTYMYSIAMK
+248 FEEGKTYMYSIALK
-262 TNNGRT
+262 AKNCHT
-268 FAGSSNFTF
+268 FSTVSDLTF
-277 VFDGNVIKPENYTIG
+277 KFGDTVVKPDNITIG

-332 VFTGEVPSDAPYYIE
+332 VFSGKVPSDAPYYIDN
-347 YEGWLTEKGGI
+347 EGWFTYKGGI

-389 YNVYVELTDDGYNS
+389 YNVYVKLTDEGYNS

-418 TYKFNNKT
+418 TYKFNNET
-426 TNIDLNG
+426 TSLGLNG
-433 ETISIWYYNL
+433 ETIWYYSL

-495 SIKLSSNT
+495 SVKLSNST
-503 FTYNGKTIKPSVI
+503 FTYNGKTIKPLVI

-614 NNKVTT
+614 SNKATS

-643 VNGKSTKL
+643 VKGKSTKI
-651 YSKWS
+651 YSTWS
-656 KFLNVKVK
+656 KSLNVKVK

>member
-68 YEIEYE
+68 YEIEWE
-74 CWSEM
+74 CWSEI
-79 REKDETTS
+79 REIDETTS
-87 YSAAYW
+87 CSAAYW

-99 MQFHNEDEKFYN
+99 MQFLKEDEKIYN
-111 FKDKTQYYYSIQF
+111 FKDKIQYYYSIQF

-139 VTINGEKISSEYYN
+139 VTINGEKISSEYYD
-153 IYDDGNIFGVN
+153 IYDSNIFGVN
-164 DFKDIRLAQI
+164 NFKDIRLAQI
-174 SKVDIGG
+174 SKVGIGG

-196 FENYDNYY
+196 FKNYDKYY
-204 DYNIEYEYWEEMER
+204 DYNIEYEYWEEMQS

-226 VAYWYSDEEM
+226 VAYWYSDEEK
-236 NSALPND
+236 NNALPDD

-248 FEDGKTYMYSIAMK
+248 FEEGKTYMYSIALK

-292 KDNTTLFAFAL
+292 EDNTTLFAFAL

-332 VFTGEVPSDAPYYIE
+332 VFTGEVPSDAPYYIDH
-347 YEGWLTEKGGI
+347 EGWLTYRGGI

-389 YNVYVELTDDGYNS
+389 YNVYVKLTDEGYNS

-418 TYKFNNKT
+418 TYKFNNET
-426 TNIDLNG
+426 TSLGLNG
-433 ETISIWYYNL
+433 ETIWYYSL

-456 GHTKVRT
+456 GHTKVST
-463 VTKATINKNGKIV
+463 VTKDTINKNGKIV

-656 KFLNVKVK
+656 KSLNVKVK

>member
-27 VYAEDNDDYS
+27 VYAEDNDDHS

-44 NVTFDYKAG
+44 NVIFDYKAG

-99 MQFHNEDEKFYN
+99 MQYLNEDEKFYN

-139 VTINGEKISSEYYN
+139 VTINGEKISSEYYD
-153 IYDDGNIFGVN
+153 IYDDGNIFCVN
-164 DFKDIRLAQI
+164 NFKDIRLAKI
-174 SKVDIGG
+174 SKVEIGG

-196 FENYDNYY
+196 FKNCDNFY

-236 NSALPND
+236 NSVLPDD
-243 KKITK
+243 KKINK
-248 FEDGKTYMYSIAMK
+248 FEEGKTYMYSIALK

-332 VFTGEVPSDAPYYIE
+332 IFSGKVPSDAPYYIDN
-347 YEGWLTEKGGI
+347 EGWLTEKGGI
-358 TSSEYWNGRY
+358 TSSEYWKGRY

-389 YNVYVELTDDGYNS
+389 YNVYVKLTDDGYNS

-418 TYKFNNKT
+418 TYKFNNET
-426 TNIDLNG
+426 TSLDSNG
-433 ETISIWYYNL
+433 ETIWYYNL

-495 SIKLSSNT
+495 SVKLSSNT
-503 FTYNGKTIKPSVI
+503 FTYNGKTIKPLVV

-522 KKINNSNYTVAYSK
+522 KKINNANYTVAYSK

-643 VNGKSTKL
+643 VNGKSTKI
-651 YSKWS
+651 YSTWS

>member
-16 LLMVT
+16 LLMVA

-68 YEIEYE
+68 YEIDYE

-79 REKDETTS
+79 REKDETTT

-139 VTINGEKISSEYYN
+139 VTINGEKISSEYYDTQ
-153 IYDDGNIFGVN
+153 DDGNIFRVN
-164 DFKDIRLAQI
+164 YFKDFRLAKI
-174 SKVDIGG
+174 SKVEIGG

-204 DYNIEYEYWEEMER
+204 DDYNIEYEYWEEMQS

-226 VAYWYSDEEM
+226 VAYWYSDEEK
-236 NSALPND
+236 NNALPDD

-248 FEDGKTYMYSIAMK
+248 FEDGKTYMYSIALK
-262 TNNGRT
+262 AKNGRT
-268 FAGSSNFTF
+268 FSNVSDLTF
-277 VFDGNVIKPENYTIG
+277 MFDETVVKPENITIG
-292 KDNTTLFAFAL
+292 QDNTTLFAFAL
-303 KTIKPVKIK
+303 KTIKPVNIK
-312 YIDKIEVNNAKLSFN
+312 YIDKIEISNAKLSFN

-332 VFTGEVPSDAPYYIE
+332 VFTGKVPSDAPYYIDN
-347 YEGWLTEKGGI
+347 EGWLTEKGGI
-358 TSSEYWNGRY
+358 NSSEYWNGRY

-389 YNVYVELTDDGYNS
+389 YNVYVKLTDDGYNS

-418 TYKFNNKT
+418 TYKFNNET
-426 TNIDLNG
+426 TSLDPIG
-433 ETISIWYYNL
+433 EFIWYYNL

-485 LSTKIIPKIS
+485 LSTAIIPKIS
-495 SIKLSSNT
+495 SVKLSSNT

-536 GLKNVGNYKVT
+536 GRKNVGNYKVT

-578 KKVKVKWKKQVS
+578 KKVTVKWKKQVS

-614 NNKVTT
+614 NNKATS
-620 KLISNLKSKKKYYV
+620 KSISNLKSKKKYYV

-651 YSKWS
+651 YSTWS
-656 KFLNVKVK
+656 KSLNVKVK

>member
-27 VYAEDNDDYS
+27 VYAEDNDDHS

-79 REKDETTS
+79 REIDETTS
-87 YSAAYW
+87 CSAAYW

-99 MQFHNEDEKFYN
+99 MQFLKEDEKLYN
-111 FKDKTQYYYSIQF
+111 FKDKIQYYYSIQF

-153 IYDDGNIFGVN
+153 IYDSNVFGVI
-164 DFKDIRLAQI
+164 DIKDIRLAQI
-174 SKVDIGG
+174 SKVEIGG

-196 FENYDNYY
+196 FKNCDNYY
-204 DYNIEYEYWEEMER
+204 DYNIEYEYWEEMQS

-236 NSALPND
+236 NSALPDD

-248 FEDGKTYMYSIAMK
+248 FEEGKTYMYSIALK

-292 KDNTTLFAFAL
+292 EDNTTLFAFAL

-312 YIDKIEVNNAKLSFN
+312 YIDKIEISNAKLSFN

-332 VFTGEVPSDAPYYIE
+332 VFTGEVPSDAPYYIDH
-347 YEGWLTEKGGI
+347 EGWLTEKGGI

-389 YNVYVELTDDGYNS
+389 YNVYVKLTDEGYNS

-418 TYKFNNKT
+418 TYKFNNET
-426 TNIDLNG
+426 TSLDPNG
-433 ETISIWYYNL
+433 ETIWYYSL

-463 VTKATINKNGKIV
+463 VTKATISKNGKIV

-485 LSTKIIPKIS
+485 LSTAIIPKIAS
-495 SIKLSSNT
+495 VKLSNST

-564 IPKSTTLT
+564 VPKSTTLT

-578 KKVKVKWKKQVS
+578 KKVTVKWKKQVS

-609 LLNVT
+609 VLNVT
-614 NNKVTT
+614 NNKATS
-620 KLISNLKSKKKYYV
+620 KSISNLKSKKKYYV

-651 YSKWS
+651 YSTWS
-656 KFLNVKVK
+656 KSLNVKVK

>member
-27 VYAEDNDDYS
+27 VYAEDNDDHS

-68 YEIEYE
+68 YEIEWE

-79 REKDETTS
+79 REIDETTS
-87 YSAAYW
+87 CSAAYW

-99 MQFHNEDEKFYN
+99 MQFLKEDEKLYN
-111 FKDKTQYYYSIQF
+111 FKDKIQYYYSIQF

-139 VTINGEKISSEYYN
+139 VTINGEKISSEYYD
-153 IYDDGNIFGVN
+153 IYDSNIFGVSN
-164 DFKDIRLAQI
+164 FKDIRLDQI
-174 SKVDIGG
+174 SKVEIGG

-196 FENYDNYY
+196 FKNDKFY
-204 DYNIEYEYWEEMER
+204 DYNIEYEYWEEMQS

-226 VAYWYSDEEM
+226 VAYWYSDEEK
-236 NSALPND
+236 NNALPDD

-248 FEDGKTYMYSIAMK
+248 FEEGKTYMYSIALK

-292 KDNTTLFAFAL
+292 EDNTTLFAFAL

-312 YIDKIEVNNAKLSFN
+312 YIDKIEISNAKLSFN

-332 VFTGEVPSDAPYYIE
+332 VFTGEVPSDAPYYIDH
-347 YEGWLTEKGGI
+347 EGWLTYKGGI

-389 YNVYVELTDDGYNS
+389 YNVYVKLTDDGYNS

-418 TYKFNNKT
+418 TYKFNSET
-426 TNIDLNG
+426 TSLDPNG
-433 ETISIWYYNL
+433 ETIWYYSL

-485 LSTKIIPKIS
+485 LSTAIIPKIS
-495 SIKLSSNT
+495 SVKLSSNT
-503 FTYNGKTIKPSVI
+503 FTYNCKTIKPSVI

-522 KKINNSNYTVAYSK
+522 KKINNSNYTIAYSK

-578 KKVKVKWKKQVS
+578 KKVTVKWKKQVS

-614 NNKVTT
+614 NNKATS
-620 KLISNLKSKKKYYV
+620 KSISNLKSKKKYYV

-656 KFLNVKVK
+656 KSLNVKVK

>member
-1 MKKTFKTKWLAMFLS
+1 MKKTFKKKWLAMFLS

-99 MQFHNEDEKFYN
+99 MQYLNEDEKFYN

-139 VTINGEKISSEYYN
+139 VTINGEKISSEYYD
-153 IYDDGNIFGVN
+153 IYDSNIFGVN
-164 DFKDIRLAQI
+164 NFKDIRLAKI
-174 SKVDIGG
+174 SKVEIGG

-196 FENYDNYY
+196 FKNCDNFY

-226 VAYWYSDEEM
+226 VAYWYSDEKM
-236 NSALPND
+236 NSALPDD
-243 KKITK
+243 KKINK
-248 FEDGKTYMYSIAMK
+248 FEEGKTYMYSIALK

-332 VFTGEVPSDAPYYIE
+332 VFTGEVPSDAPYYIDH
-347 YEGWLTEKGGI
+347 EGWLTYRGGI

-389 YNVYVELTDDGYNS
+389 YNVYVKLTDDGYNS

-418 TYKFNNKT
+418 TYKFNNET
-426 TNIDLNG
+426 TSLDPNG
-433 ETISIWYYNL
+433 ETIWYYGL
-443 LDMTPNNDNPCIN
+443 LDMTPNNDDPCVN
-456 GHTKVRT
+456 GHTKLRT
-463 VTKATINKNGKIV
+463 VTKATTSKNGKIV

-495 SIKLSSNT
+495 SVKLTNST
-503 FTYNGKTIKPSVI
+503 FTYNGKVIKPSVI

-578 KKVKVKWKKQVS
+578 KKVKVKWKKQTT

-614 NNKVTT
+614 NNKVTS
-620 KLISNLKSKKKYYV
+620 KSISNLKSKKKYYV

-643 VNGKSTKL
+643 VKGKSTKI
-651 YSKWS
+651 YSTWS
-656 KFLNVKVK
+656 KSLNLKVK

>member
-79 REKDETTS
+79 REKDETTT

-99 MQFHNEDEKFYN
+99 MQFLKEDEKLYN
-111 FKDKTQYYYSIQF
+111 FKDKIQYYYTIQF

-139 VTINGEKISSEYYN
+139 VTINGEKISSEYYDTQ
-153 IYDDGNIFGVN
+153 DDGNIFRVN
-164 DFKDIRLAQI
+164 YFKDFRLAKI
-174 SKVDIGG
+174 SKVEIGG

-204 DYNIEYEYWEEMER
+204 DDYNIEYEYWEEMQS

-226 VAYWYSDEEM
+226 VAYWYSDEEK
-236 NSALPND
+236 NNALPDD

-248 FEDGKTYMYSIAMK
+248 FEDGKTYMYSIALK
-262 TNNGRT
+262 AKNGRT
-268 FAGSSNFTF
+268 FSNVSDLTF
-277 VFDGNVIKPENYTIG
+277 MFDETVVKPENITIG
-292 KDNTTLFAFAL
+292 QDNTTLFAFAL

-332 VFTGEVPSDAPYYIE
+332 VFTGEVPSDAPYYIDH
-347 YEGWLTEKGGI
+347 EGWLTYRGGI

-389 YNVYVELTDDGYNS
+389 YNVYVKLTDDGYNS

-418 TYKFNNKT
+418 TYKFNNET
-426 TNIDLNG
+426 TSLDPNG
-433 ETISIWYYNL
+433 ETIWYYSL

-485 LSTKIIPKIS
+485 LSTAIIPKIS
-495 SIKLSSNT
+495 SVKLSNST
-503 FTYNGKTIKPSVI
+503 FTYNGKVIKPSVI

-536 GLKNVGNYKVT
+536 GLKNVGKYKVT

-572 NLSSSK
+572 KLFSSK
-578 KKVKVKWKKQVS
+578 KKVTVKWKKQVS

-609 LLNVT
+609 VLNVT

-620 KLISNLKSKKKYYV
+620 KSISNLKSKKKYYV

-651 YSKWS
+651 YSTWS
-656 KFLNVKVK
+656 KSLNVKVK

>member
-27 VYAEDNDDYS
+27 VYAEDNDDHS

-68 YEIEYE
+68 YEIEWE
-74 CWSEM
+74 CWSEI
-79 REKDETTS
+79 REIDETTS
-87 YSAAYW
+87 CSAAYW

-99 MQFHNEDEKFYN
+99 MQFLKEDEKLYN
-111 FKDKTQYYYSIQF
+111 FKDKIQYYYSIQF

-139 VTINGEKISSEYYN
+139 VTINGEKISSEYYD
-153 IYDDGNIFGVN
+153 IYDSNIFGVS

-174 SKVDIGG
+174 SKVGIGG
-181 TTLSYQVGDTPKATS
+181 TILSYQVGDTPKATS
-196 FENYDNYY
+196 FKNYDKYY
-204 DYNIEYEYWEEMER
+204 DYNIEYEYWEEMQS

-226 VAYWYSDEEM
+226 VAYWYSDEEK
-236 NSALPND
+236 NNALPDD

-248 FEDGKTYMYSIAMK
+248 FEEGKTYMYSIALK

-268 FAGSSNFTF
+268 FAGSSNLTF

-292 KDNTTLFAFAL
+292 EDNTTLFAFAL

-332 VFTGEVPSDAPYYIE
+332 VFTGEVPSDAPYYIDH
-347 YEGWLTEKGGI
+347 EGWLTEKGGI

-389 YNVYVELTDDGYNS
+389 YNVYVKLTDEGYNS

-418 TYKFNNKT
+418 TYKFNNET
-426 TNIDLNG
+426 TSLDPNG
-433 ETISIWYYNL
+433 ETIWYYSL

-456 GHTKVRT
+456 GHTKART

-485 LSTKIIPKIS
+485 LSTEIIPKIS
-495 SIKLSSNT
+495 SVKLSSNT

-522 KKINNSNYTVAYSK
+522 KKVNNSNYTVAYSK

-572 NLSSSK
+572 KLSSSK
-578 KKVKVKWKKQVS
+578 KKVTVKWKKQVS
-590 QTNGYQL
+590 QTNGYLL

-609 LLNVT
+609 VLNVT
-614 NNKVTT
+614 NNKATS
-620 KLISNLKSKKKYYV
+620 KSISNLKSKKKYYV

-651 YSKWS
+651 YSTWS
-656 KFLNVKVK
+656 KSLNVKVK

>member
-27 VYAEDNDDYS
+27 VYAEDNDDHS

-68 YEIEYE
+68 YEIEWE
-74 CWSEM
+74 CWSEI
-79 REKDETTS
+79 REIDETTS
-87 YSAAYW
+87 CSAAYW

-99 MQFHNEDEKFYN
+99 MQYLKEDEKLYN
-111 FKDKTQYYYSIQF
+111 FKDKIQYYYSIQF

-139 VTINGEKISSEYYN
+139 VTINGEKISSEYYD
-153 IYDDGNIFGVN
+153 IYDSNIFGVS

-174 SKVDIGG
+174 SKVGIGG

-196 FENYDNYY
+196 FKNYDKFY

-226 VAYWYSDEEM
+226 VAYWYSDEEK
-236 NSALPND
+236 NNALPDD
-243 KKITK
+243 KKINK
-248 FEDGKTYMYSIAMK
+248 FEDGKTYMYSIALK

-312 YIDKIEVNNAKLSFN
+312 YIDKIEISNAKLSFN

-368 GDFEGSWGK
+368 GEFEGSWGK

-418 TYKFNNKT
+418 TYKFNNET

-433 ETISIWYYNL
+433 EIISIWYYNL

-536 GLKNVGNYKVT
+536 GRKNVGNYKVT

-578 KKVKVKWKKQVS
+578 KKATVKWKKQVS

-614 NNKVTT
+614 NNKVTS
-620 KLISNLKSKKKYYV
+620 KSISNLKSKKKYYV

-651 YSKWS
+651 YSTWS
-656 KFLNVKVK
+656 KSLNVKVK

>member
-53 MSPVATAKI
+53 TSPVATAKI

-99 MQFHNEDEKFYN
+99 MQYLNEDEKFYN

-139 VTINGEKISSEYYN
+139 VTINGEKISSEYYD
-153 IYDDGNIFGVN
+153 IYDDGNIFCVN
-164 DFKDIRLAQI
+164 NFKDIRLAKI
-174 SKVDIGG
+174 SKVEIGG

-196 FENYDNYY
+196 FKNCDNFY

-236 NSALPND
+236 NSALPDD
-243 KKITK
+243 KKINK
-248 FEDGKTYMYSIAMK
+248 FEEGKTYMYSIALK

-332 VFTGEVPSDAPYYIE
+332 IFSGKVPSDAPYYIDN
-347 YEGWLTEKGGI
+347 EGWLTEKGGI
-358 TSSEYWNGRY
+358 TSSEYWKGRY

-389 YNVYVELTDDGYNS
+389 YNVYVKLTDDGYNS

-418 TYKFNNKT
+418 TYKFNNET
-426 TNIDLNG
+426 TSLDSNG
-433 ETISIWYYNL
+433 ETIWYYNL

-495 SIKLSSNT
+495 SVKLSSNT
-503 FTYNGKTIKPSVI
+503 FTYNSKTIKPLVV

-522 KKINNSNYTVAYSK
+522 KKINNANYTVAYSK

-643 VNGKSTKL
+643 VNGKSTKI
-651 YSKWS
+651 YSTWS

>member
-1 MKKTFKTKWLAMFLS
+1 
-16 LLMVT
+16 
-21 SLVPMS
+21 
-27 VYAEDNDDYS
+27 
-37 VRNIDIT
+37 
-44 NVTFDYKAG
+44 
-53 MSPVATAKI
+53 
-62 ANSDAH
+62 
-68 YEIEYE
+68 
-74 CWSEM
+74 
-79 REKDETTS
+79 
-87 YSAAYW
+87 
-93 YSNPSY
+93 
-99 MQFHNEDEKFYN
+99 MQFLKEDEKIYN
-111 FKDKTQYYYSIQF
+111 FKDKIQYYYSIQF

-139 VTINGEKISSEYYN
+139 VTINGEKISSEYYD
-153 IYDDGNIFGVN
+153 IYDSNIFGVSN
-164 DFKDIRLAQI
+164 FKDIRLAQI
-174 SKVDIGG
+174 SKVGIGG

-196 FENYDNYY
+196 FKNYDKFY
-204 DYNIEYEYWEEMER
+204 DYNIEYEYWEEMQS

-226 VAYWYSDEEM
+226 VAYWYSDEEK
-236 NSALPND
+236 NNALPDD

-248 FEDGKTYMYSIAMK
+248 FEEGKTYMYSIALK

-268 FAGSSNFTF
+268 FAGSSNLTF

-292 KDNTTLFAFAL
+292 EDNTTLFAFAL

-332 VFTGEVPSDAPYYIE
+332 VFTGEVPSEAPYYIDH
-347 YEGWLTEKGGI
+347 EGWLTYKGGI

-389 YNVYVELTDDGYNS
+389 YNVYVKLTDDGYNS

-418 TYKFNNKT
+418 TYKFNNET
-426 TNIDLNG
+426 TSLDPNG
-433 ETISIWYYNL
+433 ETIWYYNL

-495 SIKLSSNT
+495 SVKLSSNT

-614 NNKVTT
+614 SNKATS
-620 KLISNLKSKKKYYV
+620 KSISNLKSKKKYYV

-643 VNGKSTKL
+643 VNGKSRKL
-651 YSKWS
+651 YSTWS
-656 KFLNVKVK
+656 KSLNVKVK

>member
-79 REKDETTS
+79 REKDETTT

-139 VTINGEKISSEYYN
+139 VTINGEKISSKYYDTQ
-153 IYDDGNIFGVN
+153 DDGNIFRVN
-164 DFKDIRLAQI
+164 YFKDFRLAKI
-174 SKVDIGG
+174 SKVEIGG

-196 FENYDNYY
+196 FKNYDNYY

-226 VAYWYSDEEM
+226 VAYWYSDEEK
-236 NSALPND
+236 NNALPDD

-248 FEDGKTYMYSIAMK
+248 FEEGKTYMYSIALK

-292 KDNTTLFAFAL
+292 EDNTTLFAFAL

-332 VFTGEVPSDAPYYIE
+332 IFSGKVPSDAPYYIDN
-347 YEGWLTEKGGI
+347 EGWLTEKGGI

-377 LITSFEANTKYS
+377 LITSFEANTKYG
-389 YNVYVELTDDGYNS
+389 YNVYVKLTDEGYNS

-418 TYKFNNKT
+418 TYKFNNET
-426 TNIDLNG
+426 TSLDLNG
-433 ETISIWYYNL
+433 ETIWYYSL

-495 SIKLSSNT
+495 SVKLSSNT
-503 FTYNGKTIKPSVI
+503 FTYNGKTIKPLVI

-614 NNKVTT
+614 SNKATS
-620 KLISNLKSKKKYYV
+620 KSISNLKSKKKYYV

-643 VNGKSTKL
+643 VNGKSRKL
-651 YSKWS
+651 YSTWS
-656 KFLNVKVK
+656 KSLNVKVK

>member
-1 MKKTFKTKWLAMFLS
+1 
-16 LLMVT
+16 
-21 SLVPMS
+21 
-27 VYAEDNDDYS
+27 
-37 VRNIDIT
+37 
-44 NVTFDYKAG
+44 
-53 MSPVATAKI
+53 
-62 ANSDAH
+62 
-68 YEIEYE
+68 
-74 CWSEM
+74 
-79 REKDETTS
+79 
-87 YSAAYW
+87 
-93 YSNPSY
+93 
-99 MQFHNEDEKFYN
+99 MQFLKEDEKIYN
-111 FKDKTQYYYSIQF
+111 FKDKIQYYYSIQF

-139 VTINGEKISSEYYN
+139 VTINGEKISSEYYD
-153 IYDDGNIFGVN
+153 IYDSNIFGVS

-174 SKVDIGG
+174 SKVGIGG

-196 FENYDNYY
+196 FKNYDNYY
-204 DYNIEYEYWEEMER
+204 DYNIEYEYWEEMES

-226 VAYWYSDEEM
+226 VAYWYSDEEK
-236 NSALPND
+236 NNALPDD

-248 FEDGKTYMYSIAMK
+248 FEEGKTYMYSIALK

-292 KDNTTLFAFAL
+292 EDNTTLFAFAL

-332 VFTGEVPSDAPYYIE
+332 VFTGEVPSDAPYYIDN
-347 YEGWLTEKGGI
+347 EGWFTYKGGI

-389 YNVYVELTDDGYNS
+389 YNVYVKLTDEGYNS

-418 TYKFNNKT
+418 TYKFNNET
-426 TNIDLNG
+426 TSLGLNG
-433 ETISIWYYNL
+433 ETIWYYNL

-485 LSTKIIPKIS
+485 LSTAIIPKIS

-516 VKDSKG
+516 IKDSKG

-578 KKVKVKWKKQVS
+578 RKVKVKWKKQVS

-656 KFLNVKVK
+656 KSLNVKVK

>member
-27 VYAEDNDDYS
+27 VYAEDNDDHS

-68 YEIEYE
+68 YEIEWE
-74 CWSEM
+74 CWSEI
-79 REKDETTS
+79 REIDETTS
-87 YSAAYW
+87 CSAAYW

-99 MQFHNEDEKFYN
+99 MQYLNEDEKLYN
-111 FKDKTQYYYSIQF
+111 FKDKIQYYYSIQF

-139 VTINGEKISSEYYN
+139 VTINGEKISSEYYD
-153 IYDDGNIFGVN
+153 IYDSNIFGVSN
-164 DFKDIRLAQI
+164 FKDIRLAQI
-174 SKVDIGG
+174 SKVEIGG

-196 FENYDNYY
+196 FKNDKFY
-204 DYNIEYEYWEEMER
+204 DYNIEYEYWEEMQR

-226 VAYWYSDEEM
+226 VAYWYSDEEK
-236 NSALPND
+236 NNALPDD

-248 FEDGKTYMYSIAMK
+248 FEEGKTYMYSIALK

-312 YIDKIEVNNAKLSFN
+312 YIDKIEISNAKLSFN

-332 VFTGEVPSDAPYYIE
+332 VFTGEAPSDAPYYIE

-368 GDFEGSWGK
+368 GDFEGSLGK

-418 TYKFNNKT
+418 TYKFNNET

-456 GHTKVRT
+456 GHTKVST

-485 LSTKIIPKIS
+485 LSTAIIPKIS
-495 SIKLSSNT
+495 SVKLSSNT

-522 KKINNSNYTVAYSK
+522 KKVNNSNYTVAYSK

-578 KKVKVKWKKQVS
+578 KKATVKWKKQVS

-614 NNKVTT
+614 NNKVTS
-620 KLISNLKSKKKYYV
+620 KSISNLKSKKKYYV

-656 KFLNVKVK
+656 KSLNVKVK